1 MFHVINYVLCELAER
16 DHELFI
22 NKFVSKRICD
32 RVSLIASIS
41 YSPPIHQRNP
51 SCLCAAAFSLGKYAW
66 REEWGWREGRGGGE
80 GGGRREE
87 GLETLLLGLKAK
99 TNSGRHGGCAIQ
111 SWCNGIPRTS
121 GNWDDASR
129 TKVNGFGSARN
140 AMKFRVSPWR
150 WKYREIV
157 DRAGQHPRNVAR
169 YPNAVRNAGMAA
181 PVIAA

>member
-1 MFHVINYVLCELAER
+1 MRPRLI
-16 DHELFI
+16 
-22 NKFVSKRICD
+22 D
-32 RVSLIASIS
+32 RVNFIQPP
-41 YSPPIHQRNP
+41 YSPKKSQLPLRRCVFPRKIRVTR
-51 SCLCAAAFSLGKYAW
+51 GVGVE
-66 REEWGWREGRGGGE
+66 RGEGRGW

>member
-1 MFHVINYVLCELAER
+1 MRPRLI
-16 DHELFI
+16 
-22 NKFVSKRICD
+22 D
-32 RVSLIASIS
+32 RVNSIQPPL
-41 YSPPIHQRNP
+41 YSPKKSQLPLRRCVFPRKIRVTRTVGVER
-51 SCLCAAAFSLGKYAW
+51 AK
-66 REEWGWREGRGGGE
+66 GG
-80 GGGRREE
+80 REE

-140 AMKFRVSPWR
+140 AMKFRVLPVFWR

-157 DRAGQHPRNVAR
+157 GRAWQHPRNVAR
-169 YPNAVRNAGMAA
+169 YPMRRGTSAWQRQW
-181 PVIAA
+181 

>member
-1 MFHVINYVLCELAER
+1 MYCASWQSATTSF
-16 DHELFI
+16 
-22 NKFVSKRICD
+22 
-32 RVSLIASIS
+32 SLINLWAKGYATASHWSRQFHTAPLFTKEIPVAS
-41 YSPPIHQRNP
+41 APLRFP
-51 SCLCAAAFSLGKYAW
+51 SENTRDARSGGG
-66 REEWGWREGRGGGE
+66 ERGGAGGE